1 MDRTPLVSIII
12 PVYNAE
18 HYLPF
23 CLDSVKT
30 SLGAISRL
38 FLSTMVPL
46 ILRRKFVIYMLL
58 TTTEL
63 L

>member
-23 CLDSVKT
+23 C
-30 SLGAISRL
+30 LGAISRL